1 MFTSL
6 TSQAEPATAP
16 AERGVMV
23 KWGPLTLLTVATFY
37 STSSGFCIPAISQHA
52 RVNSSALQPLFLFA
66 VGIAPVFGAALMVW
80 TSRHGVSPQERR
92 SQLVGAAM
100 SAFLFL
106 PAVLLVRFFN

>member
-23 KWGPLTLLTVATFY
+23 KCGPLTLLIFATFY
-37 STSSGFCIPAISQHA
+37 ATSSAFCIPAISQSA
-52 RVNSSALQPLFLFA
+52 AVYSSAFQPLFLFA
-66 VGIAPVFGAALMVW
+66 VGLAPMFGAALVVW
-80 TSRHGVSPQERR
+80 TSRSGLSPQERR

-100 SAFLFL
+100 SAVLFF

>member
-37 STSSGFCIPAISQHA
+37 ATSSAFCIPAISQLA
-52 RVNSSALQPLFLFA
+52 GIISSPLQPLFLFA
-66 VGIAPVFGAALMVW
+66 LGIAPMFGAALVVW
-80 TSRHGVSPQERR
+80 TSRTRLSPQERR
-92 SQLVGAAM
+92 SQLMGAAM
-100 SAFLFL
+100 SAVLFF